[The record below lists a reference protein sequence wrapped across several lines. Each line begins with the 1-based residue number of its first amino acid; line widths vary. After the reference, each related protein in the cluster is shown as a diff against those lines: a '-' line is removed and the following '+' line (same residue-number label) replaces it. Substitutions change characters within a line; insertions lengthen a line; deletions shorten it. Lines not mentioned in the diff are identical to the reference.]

1 MSVILTSALTSATL
15 EGNGV
20 FDVLMRA
27 NKAHLE
33 AEFSKNRIKG
43 PEYAT
48 VYLGALTQVLQVAMT
63 FTLTQQKAALE
74 AELLEKQI
82 LLAEV
87 SITKAEAEVA
97 QVTAQTE
104 LITEQRLKVQDEIL
118 TGASQRNLIA
128 AQITLTVAQTA
139 KVNDEVLTGAKQR
152 DQLVAQTDL
161 VTQQKTNAVTIGLN
175 LVKEGCVLDS
185 QFDLNMGQVAR
196 VAAETSL
203 LSQKLITERAQ
214 TTAQSVDDS
223 SVVGRQKLLYQAQ
236 TAGFSRNAEQAA
248 TKLLV
253 DTWSIRR
260 TTDTGTLANETNQLN
275 DASIGRAVSKM
286 LAGVGA

>member
-1 MSVILTSALTSATL
+1 MSEILVTALTSATL

-48 VYLGALTQVLQVAMT
+48 VYLGSLQQVLQAAMT
-63 FTLTQQKAALE
+63 FVLTQQKAALE
-74 AELLEKQI
+74 AQLLEQQI
-82 LLAEV
+82 LTA
-87 SITKAEAEVA
+87 
-97 QVTAQTE
+97 TAQRALVVQQTANA
-104 LITEQRLKVQDEIL
+104 LIEHD
-118 TGASQRNLIA
+118 NLI
-128 AQITLTVAQTA
+128 
-139 KVNDEVLTGAKQR
+139 KQ
-152 DQLVAQTDL
+152 
-161 VTQQKTNAVTIGLN
+161 
-175 LVKEGCVLDS
+175 GCVLAS

-196 VAAETSL
+196 VASETL
-203 LSQKLITERAQ
+203 LINQKMITEKAQ
-214 TTAQSVDDS
+214 TTAQSVDES
-223 SVVGRQKLLYQAQ
+223 SVVGRQKALYQAQ
-236 TAGFSRNAEQAA
+236 TAGFARNAEQAA

-260 TTDTGTLANETNQLN
+260 TTDTGTIADGNNQLN
-275 DASIGRAVSKM
+275 DATIGRAVSKM

>member
-1 MSVILTSALTSATL
+1 MSAILTSALTDASL
-15 EGNGV
+15 EGTGV

-48 VYLGALTQVLQVAMT
+48 VYLGALTQVLQVAAS
-63 FTLTQQKAALE
+63 FTLAQFKAGLEADLITQQIAL
-74 AELLEKQI
+74 A
-82 LLAEV
+82 
-87 SITKAEAEVA
+87 
-97 QVTAQTE
+97 TAQRE
-104 LITEQRLKVQDEIL
+104 LIVQQTANALIEHD
-118 TGASQRNLIA
+118 NLI
-128 AQITLTVAQTA
+128 
-139 KVNDEVLTGAKQR
+139 KQ
-152 DQLVAQTDL
+152 
-161 VTQQKTNAVTIGLN
+161 
-175 LVKEGCVLDS
+175 GCVLAS

-196 VAAETSL
+196 VAAETL
-203 LSQKLITERAQ
+203 LINQKMITEKAQ

-236 TAGFSRNAEQAA
+236 TAGFARNSEQAA
-248 TKLLV
+248 TKLLI

-260 TTDTGTLANETNQLN
+260 TTDTGTLADGTNQLN
-275 DASIGRAVSKM
+275 DATIGRAVSKM